1 MIGECHTAFPIQV
14 ASVNSSRGLFEVDH
28 LLLRTSGRRSA
39 TQGHGSATQGHG
51 SETQGHGSETQ
62 GHGNRPETE

>member
-39 TQGHGSATQGHG
+39 TQGHGS
-51 SETQGHGSETQ
+51 ETQ